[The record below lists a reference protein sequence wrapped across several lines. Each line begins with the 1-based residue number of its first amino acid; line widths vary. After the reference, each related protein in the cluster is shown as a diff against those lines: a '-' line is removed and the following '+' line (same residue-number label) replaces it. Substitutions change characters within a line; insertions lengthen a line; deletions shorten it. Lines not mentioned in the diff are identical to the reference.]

1 MGASEVP
8 ADRPPSAG
16 EEPGRSS
23 VEQRP
28 TRREMMSWSLVA
40 LAGGRGSPPRAE
52 PPADRLAIVVA
63 LESPIRALTHFEL
76 KKLYLGAHI
85 EDVAGERIMPFN
97 QPLAAPDRLAF
108 ESHVLGMTP
117 DEVARYW
124 IDRKIRGESGAPK
137 AVSPVD
143 LLQRLVSRLVHSIAY
158 VRVGQVLP
166 QVRAIAI
173 DGRLPADDDY
183 KLCV

>member
-1 MGASEVP
+1 
-8 ADRPPSAG
+8 
-16 EEPGRSS
+16 
-23 VEQRP
+23 
-28 TRREMMSWSLVA
+28 MMSWSLIA
-40 LAGGRGSPPRAE
+40 LAGGRGGPAGAE
-52 PPADRLAIVVA
+52 PPANRLAIVVA
-63 LESPIRALTHFEL
+63 QESPIRSLTHFEL

-85 EDVAGERIMPFN
+85 EDAAGERIMPFN
-97 QPLAAPDRLAF
+97 QPLTSPDRLAF
-108 ESHVLGMTP
+108 ESRVLGMTP

-158 VRVGQVLP
+158 VRVGQMLP
-166 QVRAIAI
+166 QVRPIAI

-183 KLCV
+183 KLVV